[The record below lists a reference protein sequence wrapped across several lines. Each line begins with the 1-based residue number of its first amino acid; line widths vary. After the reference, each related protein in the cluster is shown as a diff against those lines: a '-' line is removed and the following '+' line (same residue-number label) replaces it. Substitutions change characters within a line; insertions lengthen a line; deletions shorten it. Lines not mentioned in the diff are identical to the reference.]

1 MNTFKK
7 LRSRSIK
14 EIITISLR
22 YLIGKAKKNSDRF
35 YAYFYEFAIIKSYIK
50 NLNIF
55 SVYIKLKLNKL
66 ITNKFYNYNSKKKII
81 LVTHSLSRGGAERQV
96 VKLANLLKKKSLI
109 FKYY

>member
-14 EIITISLR
+14 EIIKFSLR
-22 YLIGKAKKNSDRF
+22 YLIGKAKNNSDRF
-35 YAYFYEFAIIKSYIK
+35 YAYFYEFAIIKSYVK

-66 ITNKFYNYNSKKKII
+66 ITNKFYNYNSKKNNFSY
-81 LVTHSLSRGGAERQV
+81 TFF
-96 VKLANLLKKKSLI
+96 VKRWSGKTSC
-109 FKYY
+109 